1 MRLLARIL
9 RYSFLILLLLAIA
22 GITMTIGW
30 RPFFGA
36 KSRVLTSKTFTSSPQ
51 RLIRGR
57 YLAESITGCMG
68 CHSPHDW
75 VQHDAPIPVG
85 MEGSGELMP
94 IGGLPG
100 TIYAPNLTPDQ
111 DTGAGRWSDDQL
123 ARAIREGI
131 GHDGRALFPLM
142 PYQNFRILSEEDLA
156 SIVVFLRTLTPV
168 RNALPQSQIIF
179 PVKYLIREAPQP
191 LSEPV
196 AQADLSTSIKRGAY
210 LTEIA
215 NCAVCHTPQ
224 VRGAALAGMDFA
236 GGFILDG
243 PWGRVA
249 SANIT
254 PDASGISYYDQSLFI
269 QTLRTG
275 YVHTRKLSSIMPW
288 HEFRNMT
295 DEDLAAIFAYMR
307 TVKPV
312 SHRVD
317 NTESPTYCRMCK
329 AAHGFGD
336 KN

>member
-1 MRLLARIL
+1 MRSLARIL
-9 RYSFLILLLLAIA
+9 RYGFLILLLLAVA
-22 GITMTIGW
+22 GISMTIGW
-30 RPFFGA
+30 RPFLGA
-36 KSRVLTSKTFTSSPQ
+36 KTRALTSQTFTSSPQ
-51 RLIRGR
+51 RLTRGR

-85 MEGSGELMP
+85 MQGSGELMP

-131 GHDGRALFPLM
+131 GHDGRVLFPLM
-142 PYQNFRILSEEDLA
+142 PYQNFRVLSDEDLA

-179 PVKYLIREAPQP
+179 PVKYLIREAPEP
-191 LSEPV
+191 LTKPV
-196 AQADLSTSIKRGAY
+196 AQADLSTPVKRGAY
-210 LTEIA
+210 LAEIA

-224 VRGAALAGMDFA
+224 VRGAPLAGMDFA

-254 PDASGISYYDQSLFI
+254 PDASGISYYDESLFI

-317 NTESPTYCRMCK
+317 NTENPTLCRMCK
-329 AAHGFGD
+329 TAHGFGD